1 MSGDDGTSPT
11 EEHNT
16 MNDFFPVA
24 RNDKEIFAAAA
35 DYVAQQLG
43 VRVTDPHP
51 LAHDLSLD
59 EIAIACGRRVR
70 PFDKDP
76 RTLRAAGMSTGDF
89 SSYLAAGAQAN
100 ITVRFQQQAQHLR
113 WCWPFEVRDFT
124 PAAVTAVD
132 AEIDLLPVGEQSEI
146 EHGHVRTAAGREGLQ
161 LVRHG
166 RIVKFSRHLIIAD
179 EWDLIAMQLATVGPN
194 AARLQATRVA
204 AALEENPTLDDGGQ
218 VFHADY
224 GTVHSSN
231 VAPDAT
237 GLGVAMKALRT
248 QKVGGRDANLELAHL
263 AVAPDLEMQTLAS
276 LHNAGLGARIS
287 VTVMPE
293 LATGR
298 WFAFCEPNLAPTI
311 AVLYLKGDKQKVPVR
326 VEQAKRPPNFDGAAV
341 KVTAELGAAMVGRV
355 GIFRGQA
362 S

>member
-1 MSGDDGTSPT
+1 
-11 EEHNT
+11 
-16 MNDFFPVA
+16 MNDFFPAA
-24 RNDKEIFAAAA
+24 RNDRELLAAAE

-43 VRVTDPHP
+43 VHVSNPHP
-51 LAHDLSLD
+51 LSRDLTLK
-59 EIAIACGRRVR
+59 EIIIACGRKLR
-70 PFDKDP
+70 PHDNDP
-76 RTLRAAGMSTGDF
+76 RTLFAAGQSTGDL

-100 ITVRFQQQAQHLR
+100 IAVRFNQQAQHLR

-124 PAAVTAVD
+124 PATITAVD
-132 AEIDLLPVGEQSEI
+132 AETDLLPVGELSEI
-146 EHGHVRTAAGREGLQ
+146 EHGIVRTAAGREGIV
-161 LVRHG
+161 LVRYG
-166 RIVKFSRHLIIAD
+166 RIVKFSRHLLIAD

-194 AARLQATRVA
+194 AARLQATHVA
-204 AALEENPTLDDGGQ
+204 AALEENPTLDDGGP

-224 GTVHSSN
+224 GNVHTSN
-231 VAPDAT
+231 VAPDST

-248 QKVGGRDANLELAHL
+248 QKLGGRDANLELAHL
-263 AVAPDLEMQTLAS
+263 AVAPDLEMQAIAT
-276 LHNAGLGARIS
+276 LHNAGLASRIT

-293 LATGR
+293 LGTGR
-298 WFAFCEPNLAPTI
+298 WFALAEPNLAPTI

-341 KVTAELGAAMVGRV
+341 KITSELGAAMVGRI